1 VAMSGIGYRFYSGH
15 FRGGVYFRWILV
27 GVVIGVFLG
36 CLFLGV
42 PPIYRAFCLYSRF
55 HRYLFVLSRDLVV

>member
-1 VAMSGIGYRFYSGH
+1 MAMSGIGYRFYSGH

-42 PPIYRAFCLYSRF
+42 PPIYFAFCLYSQRSGC
-55 HRYLFVLSRDLVV
+55 LIKFVVKKKL